1 MKLTPK
7 SSQTP
12 QDQQISNIEL
22 QLKKMTQNM
31 DMIMQQNHTMI
42 MQFHQQ
48 NLKAS
53 YHSKW
58 TPNQRHEAEGNN
70 TKAESGAA
78 NGNGKNQEQPLDHD
92 SKYKQVK

>member
-42 MQFHQQ
+42 MQFH
-48 NLKAS
+48 
-53 YHSKW
+53 
-58 TPNQRHEAEGNN
+58 
-70 TKAESGAA
+70 
-78 NGNGKNQEQPLDHD
+78 
-92 SKYKQVK
+92 